1 MDIFSSQTHKISKL
15 STSLTNERNCDML
28 TRCQYLRGLK
38 SVNNLPNGAYSCQKG
53 PLPSCLEKT
62 AKNMFTYG
70 EAVTDSVA
78 PWVKKGFAAGPFNSP
93 PLDNF
98 RSSCLVAIPQK
109 NKVRPV
115 LKASLP
121 ESRSFN
127 INVNKCK
134 IERVEMCSA
143 RCFSY
148 SVVEAGEG
156 GWMCKMDMAD
166 AYKNVQCKPEDFRLQ
181 GFSWLGKFFV
191 ELKQVLEQQRSC
203 KF

>member
-1 MDIFSSQTHKISKL
+1 MDKISSQNTQIFSKL
-15 STSLTNERNCDML
+15 STSLTIERNIDML
-28 TRCQYLRGLK
+28 TTCQYLRGLK
-38 SVNNLPNGAYSCQKG
+38 SVNNLRNGAYSCQKG
-53 PLPSCLEKT
+53 PLPSCLEKN

-70 EAVTDSVA
+70 EAVIDTVA
-78 PWVKKGFAAGPFNSP
+78 TWVKKGFAAGPFNSP

-98 RSSCLVAIPQK
+98 RSSCLVAIQQK

-127 INVNKCK
+127 SNVNKCK

-148 SVVEAGEG
+148 CVVEAGEG
-156 GWMCKMDMAD
+156 WLMHTKMCCVNQRISACKVSLGWG
-166 AYKNVQCKPEDFRLQ
+166 NSL
-181 GFSWLGKFFV
+181 SN
-191 ELKQVLEQQRSC
+191 
-203 KF
+203 